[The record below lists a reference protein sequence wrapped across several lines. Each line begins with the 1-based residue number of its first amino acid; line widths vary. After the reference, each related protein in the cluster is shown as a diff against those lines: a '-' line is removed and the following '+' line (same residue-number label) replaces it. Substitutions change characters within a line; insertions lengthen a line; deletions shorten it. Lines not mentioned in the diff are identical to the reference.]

1 MYTLVGC
8 CTYTICGILWDAAL
22 TLYVALTMCLRMA
35 EGVLAEDIRWQYDDS
50 NLEIGNDMFTTAHYG
65 KVTSQ
70 MFMILCLLSVS
81 RKHIATDV

>member
-1 MYTLVGC
+1 
-8 CTYTICGILWDAAL
+8 
-22 TLYVALTMCLRMA
+22 MA